1 MEDLLAARL
10 QMAITL
16 MFHII
21 FGVVGVGL
29 PLLMVIAETRWLRT
43 KKDVYLQVA
52 KHWAHGTAIMFAI
65 GAVSGTVVSFELG
78 LLWPTFMEFAG
89 PVIGMPF
96 SLEGIAFFTEA
107 IFLAIYLYG
116 WHRIPPTAHLLSGI
130 MVVISGACS
139 ALIVL
144 TANSWMN
151 TPAGFEIVN
160 GQVVNVSMIGA
171 IFNPMAV
178 PQAIHMVVAA
188 YVTVAFATA
197 GIHAYYLRKDP
208 RNLFHRK
215 ALKIAL
221 VVGAVFAI
229 IQPMSGDFVARGLVK
244 FQPLKLAALEARFET
259 GPNAPLTIG
268 GIPDKETRT
277 VKHGIEIPYL
287 LSILAKRDPHGV
299 VIGLDSYP
307 EEHWPPLVITHLAYN
322 LMIGIGSFMILIG
335 ILNLY
340 YVIKRRPIHK
350 YRNYLM
356 LLVLCGPLGFIAVEA
371 GWVCAEVGRQPWI
384 IYNIMKTADAVTPM
398 KGIHV
403 TFITFTL
410 ISIMLGFITVLF
422 LIRQFRK
429 APLILSDSD
438 DD

>member
-1 MEDLLAARL
+1 
-10 QMAITL
+10 
-16 MFHII
+16 
-21 FGVVGVGL
+21 
-29 PLLMVIAETRWLRT
+29 
-43 KKDVYLQVA
+43 
-52 KHWAHGTAIMFAI
+52 MFAI

-116 WHRIPPTAHLLSGI
+116 WQRIPHAAHVFSGI

-151 TPAGFEIVN
+151 TPAGFDIVD
-160 GQVVNVSMIGA
+160 GSVVNVSMIGA

-178 PQAIHMVVAA
+178 PQAVHMVVAA
-188 YVTVAFATA
+188 YVTVAFAAA
-197 GIHAYYLRKDP
+197 GIHAYYLRKNP

-229 IQPMSGDFVARGLVK
+229 IQPMSGDFIARGLVK
-244 FQPLKLAALEARFET
+244 HQPLKLAALEARFET
-259 GPNAPLTIG
+259 GPDAPLTVG

-287 LSILAKRDPHGV
+287 LSILAKRNPHGV
-299 VIGLDSYP
+299 VTGLDSFP
-307 EEHWPPLVITHLAYN
+307 EDHWPPLIITHLSYN

-340 YVIKRRPIHK
+340 YVLRKRPIHK
-350 YRNYLM
+350 YRNYL
-356 LLVLCGPLGFIAVEA
+356 LLLILCGPLGFIAIEA
-371 GWVCAEVGRQPWI
+371 GWVLCRGR
-384 IYNIMKTADAVTPM
+384 KTALDNIQHYEDCRCGHSHGGYTCNFYYFYNDFYYAR
-398 KGIHV
+398 
-403 TFITFTL
+403 FYNSAF
-410 ISIMLGFITVLF
+410 F
-422 LIRQFRK
+422 
-429 APLILSDSD
+429 
-438 DD
+438 

>member
-1 MEDLLAARL
+1 
-10 QMAITL
+10 
-16 MFHII
+16 
-21 FGVVGVGL
+21 
-29 PLLMVIAETRWLRT
+29 MVIAETRWLRT
-43 KKDVYLQVA
+43 KNDVYLQVA
-52 KHWAHGTAIMFAI
+52 KHWAHGAAIMFAI

-116 WHRIPPTAHLLSGI
+116 WHRIPRAAHLFSGI

-151 TPAGFEIVN
+151 TPAGFEIVD
-160 GQVVNVSMIGA
+160 GQVVNVDMLGA

-188 YVTVAFATA
+188 YVTVAFAAA
-197 GIHAYYLRKDP
+197 GIHAYYLRKNP

-277 VKHGIEIPYL
+277 VKYGIEIPYL

-299 VIGLDSYP
+299 VIGLDSFP
-307 EEHWPPLVITHLAYN
+307 EEHWPPLAITHLSYN
-322 LMIGIGSFMILIG
+322 FDDWYRKFHGSL
-335 ILNLY
+335 
-340 YVIKRRPIHK
+340 
-350 YRNYLM
+350 
-356 LLVLCGPLGFIAVEA
+356 
-371 GWVCAEVGRQPWI
+371 
-384 IYNIMKTADAVTPM
+384 
-398 KGIHV
+398 
-403 TFITFTL
+403 
-410 ISIMLGFITVLF
+410 
-422 LIRQFRK
+422 
-429 APLILSDSD
+429 
-438 DD
+438 

>member
-21 FGVVGVGL
+21 FGAVGVGL
-29 PLLMVIAETRWLRT
+29 PLLMVISELKWL
-43 KKDVYLQVA
+43 KSKDDVYLQIS

-65 GAVSGTVVSFELG
+65 GAVSGTVISFELG

-116 WHRIPPTAHLLSGI
+116 WHRIPHTAHVLSGVI
-130 MVVISGACS
+130 VIISGACS

-151 TPAGFEIVN
+151 TPAGFDIVDGN
-160 GQVVNVSMIGA
+160 VVNVSMIGA

-178 PQAIHMVVAA
+178 PQAVHMVVAA
-188 YVTVAFATA
+188 YVAVAFAAA
-197 GIHAYYLRKDP
+197 GIHAYYLRKNP

-215 ALKIAL
+215 AIYIAL
-221 VVGAVFAI
+221 VVGGVFAI
-229 IQPMSGDFVARGLVK
+229 LQPMSGDFVARGLVK
-244 FQPLKLAALEARFET
+244 HQPLKLAALEARFET
-259 GPNAPLTIG
+259 GPDAPLTVG
-268 GIPDKETRT
+268 GIPNAEKRE
-277 VKHGIEIPYL
+277 VKFGIQIPYL
-287 LSILAKRDPHGV
+287 LSILATRNPHGV
-299 VIGLDSYP
+299 VIGLDSFP
-307 EEHWPPLVITHLAYN
+307 EENWPPLVITHLSYD
-322 LMIGIGSFMILIG
+322 LMIGIGSFIMLLGLIN
-335 ILNLY
+335 IYL
-340 YVIKRRPIHK
+340 VARKRPIHT
-350 YRNYLM
+350 YRRYL
-356 LLVLCGPLGFIAVEA
+356 LLLILAGPLGFIAIEA

-398 KGIHV
+398 EGLHV

-410 ISIMLGFITVLF
+410 ISVMLGIITVLF

-429 APLILSDSD
+429 APEILSDD
-438 DD
+438 

>member
-21 FGVVGVGL
+21 FGTVGVGL
-29 PLLMVIAETRWLRT
+29 PFMMVVSEWKWLRT
-43 KKDVYLQVA
+43 KKDVYLQIA

-116 WHRIPPTAHLLSGI
+116 WHRIPHIAHFLCGI
-130 MVVISGACS
+130 VVVISGACS

-151 TPAGFEIVN
+151 TPAGFEIID
-160 GQVVNVSMIGA
+160 GNVANVDMLAA

-188 YVTVAFATA
+188 YVTVGFAVA
-197 GIHAYYLRKDP
+197 GIHAYYLRKNP
-208 RNLFHRK
+208 RNLFHREAVK
-215 ALKIAL
+215 MGLI
-221 VVGAVFAI
+221 VGAIFAI
-229 IQPMSGDFVARGLVK
+229 LQPLSGDFVARGLVK
-244 FQPLKLAALEARFET
+244 HQPLKLAALEARFET

-268 GIPDKETRT
+268 GIPDEETRT
-277 VKHGIEIPYL
+277 VKYGIQIPYL
-287 LSILAKRDPHGV
+287 LSILAKRNPHGV
-299 VIGLDSYP
+299 VIGLDSFP
-307 EEHWPPLVITHLAYN
+307 EEHWPPLAITHLSYN
-322 LMIGIGSFMILIG
+322 LMIGIGTFMMLLGLI
-335 ILNLY
+335 NLY
-340 YVIKRRPIHK
+340 LVARKRPIHK
-350 YRNYLM
+350 YRRYL
-356 LLVLCGPLGFIAVEA
+356 LLLALCTPLGFIAIEA
-371 GWVCAEVGRQPWI
+371 GWICAEVGRQPWI

-398 KGIHV
+398 KGLHV
-403 TFITFTL
+403 TFYTFTL
-410 ISIMLGFITVLF
+410 ISIMLGIITVIF
-422 LIRQFRK
+422 LVRQFRK
-429 APLILSDSD
+429 APEILSDD
-438 DD
+438 D

>member
-21 FGVVGVGL
+21 FGAVGVGL
-29 PLLMVIAETRWLRT
+29 PLLMVISELKWL
-43 KKDVYLQVA
+43 KSKDDVYLQIS

-65 GAVSGTVVSFELG
+65 GAVSGTVISFELG

-116 WHRIPPTAHLLSGI
+116 WHRISHTAHVLSGVI
-130 MVVISGACS
+130 VIISGACS

-151 TPAGFEIVN
+151 TPAGFDIVDGN
-160 GQVVNVSMIGA
+160 VVNVSMIGA

-178 PQAIHMVVAA
+178 PQAVHMVVAA
-188 YVTVAFATA
+188 YVAVAFAAA
-197 GIHAYYLRKDP
+197 GIHAYYLRKNP
-208 RNLFHRK
+208 RNLFHRN
-215 ALKIAL
+215 ALKITL

-229 IQPMSGDFVARGLVK
+229 LQPMSGDFVARGLVK
-244 FQPLKLAALEARFET
+244 HQPLKLAALEARFET
-259 GPNAPLTIG
+259 GPDAPLTVG
-268 GIPDKETRT
+268 GIPNAETRE
-277 VKHGIEIPYL
+277 VKFGIQIPYL
-287 LSILAKRDPHGV
+287 LSILATRNPHGV
-299 VIGLDSYP
+299 VIGLDSFP
-307 EEHWPPLVITHLAYN
+307 EENWPPLVITHLSYD
-322 LMIGIGSFMILIG
+322 LMIGIGSFIMLLGLIN
-335 ILNLY
+335 IYL
-340 YVIKRRPIHK
+340 VARKRPIHT
-350 YRNYLM
+350 YRRYL
-356 LLVLCGPLGFIAVEA
+356 LLLILAGPLGFIAIEA

-398 KGIHV
+398 EGLHV

-410 ISIMLGFITVLF
+410 ISVMLGIITVLF

-429 APLILSDSD
+429 APEILSDD
-438 DD
+438 

>member
-21 FGVVGVGL
+21 FGTVGVGL
-29 PLLMVIAETRWLRT
+29 PLLMVISEIKWLRC
-43 KKDVYLQVA
+43 KDEVYMHIA

-96 SLEGIAFFTEA
+96 SIEGIAFFTEA

-116 WHRIPPTAHLLSGI
+116 WHRIPPVAHVFSGI
-130 MVVISGACS
+130 VVVISGACS

-151 TPAGFEIVN
+151 TPAGFELID
-160 GQVVNVSMIGA
+160 GQVKNVNMLEA

-188 YVTVAFATA
+188 YVTVGFAVA
-197 GIHAYYLRKDP
+197 GIHAFYLRKNP

-215 ALKIAL
+215 AVKLAL
-221 VVGAVFAI
+221 VVGGIFAI
-229 IQPMSGDFVARGLVK
+229 LQPLSGDFVARGLVEH
-244 FQPLKLAALEARFET
+244 QPLKLAALEARFET
-259 GPNAPLTIG
+259 GPSAPLTIG
-268 GIPDKETRT
+268 GIPNAETRE
-277 VKHGIEIPYL
+277 VDYGIEIPYL
-287 LSILAKRDPHGV
+287 LSILAKRDPHGI
-299 VIGLDSYP
+299 VIGLDSFP
-307 EEHWPPLVITHLAYN
+307 EENWPPLAITHLSYD
-322 LMIGIGSFMILIG
+322 LMIGIGTFMMLLGLIN
-335 ILNLY
+335 IYL
-340 YVIKRRPIHK
+340 VARRRPIHK
-350 YRNYLM
+350 YRTYL
-356 LLVLCGPLGFIAVEA
+356 LLLILAGPLGFIAIEA

-398 KGIHV
+398 KGIHI
-403 TFITFTL
+403 TFYTFTL
-410 ISIMLGFITVLF
+410 ISVMLGFITILF
-422 LIRQFRK
+422 LIRLFRK
-429 APLILSDSD
+429 APEILSDD
-438 DD
+438 E

>member
-43 KKDVYLQVA
+43 KNDVYLQVA
-52 KHWAHGTAIMFAI
+52 KHWAHGAAIMFAI

-116 WHRIPPTAHLLSGI
+116 WHRIPRAAHLFSGI

-151 TPAGFEIVN
+151 TPAGFEIVD
-160 GQVVNVSMIGA
+160 GQVVNVDMLGA

-188 YVTVAFATA
+188 YVTVAFAAA
-197 GIHAYYLRKDP
+197 GIHAYYLRKNP
-208 RNLFHRK
+208 RK
-215 ALKIAL
+215 
-221 VVGAVFAI
+221 
-229 IQPMSGDFVARGLVK
+229 S
-244 FQPLKLAALEARFET
+244 
-259 GPNAPLTIG
+259 
-268 GIPDKETRT
+268 
-277 VKHGIEIPYL
+277 
-287 LSILAKRDPHGV
+287 AKRT
-299 VIGLDSYP
+299 S
-307 EEHWPPLVITHLAYN
+307 
-322 LMIGIGSFMILIG
+322 
-335 ILNLY
+335 
-340 YVIKRRPIHK
+340 
-350 YRNYLM
+350 
-356 LLVLCGPLGFIAVEA
+356 
-371 GWVCAEVGRQPWI
+371 
-384 IYNIMKTADAVTPM
+384 
-398 KGIHV
+398 
-403 TFITFTL
+403 
-410 ISIMLGFITVLF
+410 
-422 LIRQFRK
+422 
-429 APLILSDSD
+429 
-438 DD
+438 